1 MSDPNLPPGSDV
13 PEAAPAPGLDET
25 LRQVGAAG
33 KATLGSAAGTARA
46 LRKLVV
52 ADLALA
58 RSALGFALIWIS
70 AAIVFGASAW
80 LLMTS
85 ALIVLLERLGLSWLQ
100 AFSFVALANLVITGL
115 AAWRGSYYFDQAR
128 MNATRRQLKRL
139 GLLDDNEDDE
149 APAPAAPEQAP

>member
-1 MSDPNLPPGSDV
+1 MSDPNIPPGDET
-13 PEAAPAPGLDET
+13 PEPASTPSLDET

-58 RSALGFALIWIS
+58 RSALGYALIWIS

-100 AFSFVALANLVITGL
+100 AFSFVALANLAITGL
-115 AAWRGSYYFDQAR
+115 AVWRGSYFFDQAR

-139 GLLDDNEDDE
+139 GLLDDDDDDT
-149 APAPAAPEQAP
+149 PPPAAETAP

>member
-1 MSDPNLPPGSDV
+1 MSDPNTPPGHEP
-13 PEAAPAPGLDET
+13 PESAPAPGLDET
-25 LRQVGAAG
+25 LRQVGTAG

-58 RSALGFALIWIS
+58 RSALGYALIWIS

-85 ALIVLLERLGLSWLQ
+85 ALIVLLERMGLSWLQ
-100 AFSFVALANLVITGL
+100 AFSFAALANLAITGF
-115 AAWRGSYYFDQAR
+115 AVWRGSYFFDQAR

-139 GLLDDNEDDE
+139 GLLDDDDDND
-149 APAPAAPEQAP
+149 APPATPENTP